1 MTVKTDAWKA
11 MQMDKEVQ
19 GVASYLEF
27 RRYDS
32 TIQIVIIPDAVT
44 TTGKV
49 TRASMFR
56 RQITTISPRKQW
68 RSTYFNINFDKADA
82 DFLSKDESDIA
93 TMTRLAPVES
103 YLSSIASYGFT
114 LYKKPLLAEISKQ
127 DVDSILI
134 GKLPSKL
141 MYRISQLRSVNG
153 FDENLIGL

>member
-1 MTVKTDAWKA
+1 MTVNTDVWKA

-27 RRYDS
+27 RRSDS
-32 TIQIVIIPDAVT
+32 TIQIVIIPDAMT
-44 TTGKV
+44 TTGKL

-56 RQITTISPRKQW
+56 RQITTHSPRKQW
-68 RSTYFNINFDKADA
+68 RNTYFNMNFDKSDA
-82 DFLSKDESDIA
+82 DVLSKDESDIA
-93 TMTRLAPVES
+93 TMTRLGVIED
-103 YLSSIASYGFT
+103 YIVRIADYGFT
-114 LYKKPLLAEISKQ
+114 LYKKPLFAEISKH
-127 DVDSILI
+127 DADSIVI